1 MASNMDTK
9 HGDKGETEHDKTTA
23 AISEADS
30 GRGLSVADVSS
41 PEGDD
46 QRRVGTNQDLDEIE
60 PRMPIQTDTL
70 QDSQA
75 AVGKEP
81 YDRELQLQ
89 EGERDELYDGDS
101 PETTSKRIVQPS
113 EQGEDAFAKWQS
125 AYGRHDNVFQLL
137 IVDPVSGKWRKLQ
150 LRDVCVNRVDQKGS
164 GHVSVDVTG
173 LEVRDANKTNGNI
186 VAGNE
191 QRDVLRDLQ
200 DLSLSESVV
209 LSYRRGSDVSPH
221 LLQEV
226 KERGAGKSPHVQEFF
241 SFIAKHLA
249 SFGEVEDCY
258 ILPLRNGLLISQSE
272 LTVRSIQGTKL
283 TVAQTTVRGTIIL
296 LNPTV
301 SQDMK
306 ATYRP
311 DHESST
317 TPGNFE
323 TRKRLGRGAEGPV
336 YNAADIESNDEFAF
350 KKIPLAK
357 FGSYK
362 EAAAAFL
369 ELKGSTNTC
378 RPYGLVLD
386 EENDCVL
393 FLMER
398 VRGRT
403 LREVLKDQTELM
415 EVPVAVGYATGILT
429 GLKYIQ
435 SQEMMHTDVAA
446 RNVIIDGL
454 HAILIDLTGAKK
466 MKLKGWDEAGALC
479 LLNGML
485 RNEIPQ
491 KIHLDESS
499 NLWKATADDLAKFNP
514 ATLWKLEELLEK
526 VAKTPTTQTPTV
538 DELLPI
544 LQEISEGLPKTSDTV
559 DSQDS
564 LEDGVPSPPNIQ
576 LSPEG
581 SAQVETLEGLKKQ
594 IEELTEENEKYRK
607 DLSDAE
613 KKLKEEENRLLF
625 LCKLLK
631 GRYNVYVMARQTS
644 FHH

>member
-283 TVAQTTVRGTIIL
+283 TVAQ
-296 LNPTV
+296 
-301 SQDMK
+301 
-306 ATYRP
+306 
-311 DHESST
+311 
-317 TPGNFE
+317 
-323 TRKRLGRGAEGPV
+323 
-336 YNAADIESNDEFAF
+336 
-350 KKIPLAK
+350 
-357 FGSYK
+357 
-362 EAAAAFL
+362 
-369 ELKGSTNTC
+369 
-378 RPYGLVLD
+378 
-386 EENDCVL
+386 
-393 FLMER
+393 
-398 VRGRT
+398 
-403 LREVLKDQTELM
+403 
-415 EVPVAVGYATGILT
+415 
-429 GLKYIQ
+429 
-435 SQEMMHTDVAA
+435 
-446 RNVIIDGL
+446 
-454 HAILIDLTGAKK
+454 
-466 MKLKGWDEAGALC
+466 
-479 LLNGML
+479 
-485 RNEIPQ
+485 
-491 KIHLDESS
+491 
-499 NLWKATADDLAKFNP
+499 NP

-564 LEDGVPSPPNIQ
+564 LEDGVPSPPNFQ
-576 LSPEG
+576 FTPEG
-581 SAQVETLEGLKKQ
+581 SAQIETLEGLKKQ

-613 KKLKEEENRLLF
+613 KKLKEEENRVKELHESRNQLSNMVRATEED
-625 LCKLLK
+625 LENLEGVLKLARASEKKWKSEVERLESENQKKQEMLDKAEQEKQELK
-631 GRYNVYVMARQTS
+631 AEISKLQDRAKQNEGHRVED
-644 FHH
+644 